1 MREIVIHPIPSDP
14 LCVAAVDSQTGR
26 MAFANALDE
35 DADTFLELGRIAYA
49 RLTAI
54 LEIEGEE

>member
-1 MREIVIHPIPSDP
+1 MREITIYAAPGDP
-14 LCVAAVDSQTGR
+14 LCVVARDSFTGR
-26 MAFANALDE
+26 AAFAHALE
-35 DADTFLELGRIAYA
+35 EEPDTFLELGRIAYA